1 MRNIAPLLPLLLAA
15 CATAPVAAPIPA
27 PTPIHGETP
36 GHECTGNATDQF
48 IGQSVSRSL
57 GDAVLR
63 ATHAAI
69 LRWGPPGVML
79 TMDHRAD
86 RVTVWYGPDKKV
98 AKVHCG

>member
-1 MRNIAPLLPLLLAA
+1 MRNLAPFLPLLLAA
-15 CATAPVAAPIPA
+15 CATAPAAAPI
-27 PTPIHGETP
+27 PIHGETP
-36 GHECTGNATDQF
+36 GHECNDAATDQF

-63 ATHAAI
+63 TTHAEI

-79 TMDHRAD
+79 TMDFRAD
-86 RVTVWYGPDKKV
+86 RVTVWYGPDNKV